1 MAALSCFGA
10 AASPQGSASQTAFAL
25 VGEILPIQKAL
36 DPVFSKYSKSVLFF
50 AGKLFAAANFALV
63 YIVTAELFPTY
74 IRTTAIGRS
83 RLISFRNLVLV
94 YAQIQQ
100 IDQLYPLRSLLPFC
114 QAGWDTCSTG
124 T

>member
-10 AASPQGSASQTAFAL
+10 AASPQGSVSQTAFAL
-25 VGEILPIQKAL
+25 VGEILPFQKAL
-36 DPVFSKYSKSVLFF
+36 DPIFSKIFKTCVFF

-83 RLISFRNLVLV
+83 RVISM
-94 YAQIQQ
+94 IQQ
-100 IDQLYPLRSLLPFC
+100 L
-114 QAGWDTCSTG
+114 G
-124 T
+124 

>member
-10 AASPQGSASQTAFAL
+10 AASPQGSVSQTAFAL
-25 VGEILPIQKAL
+25 VGEILPFKKLRIRYSQNVQKL
-36 DPVFSKYSKSVLFF
+36 CFF

-83 RLISFRNLVLV
+83 RLISFRNPFLV
-94 YAQIQQ
+94 
-100 IDQLYPLRSLLPFC
+100 
-114 QAGWDTCSTG
+114 
-124 T
+124 

>member
-10 AASPQGSASQTAFAL
+10 AASPQGSVSQTAFAL
-25 VGEILPIQKAL
+25 VGEILPFQKYL
-36 DPVFSKYSKSVLFF
+36 DLIFSKYSKKN

-83 RLISFRNLVLV
+83 RLISFRNPFLV
-94 YAQIQQ
+94 
-100 IDQLYPLRSLLPFC
+100 
-114 QAGWDTCSTG
+114 
-124 T
+124 